1 MATIC
6 LTLAGRAKAA
16 GAVSTEEG
24 KHLMTCRIVMLW
36 ASLALLLTGAP
47 GARAF
52 DDAKY
57 PDWKG
62 AWDRT
67 VLPRWVQPGDTAP
80 LTTEYQAIYDA
91 NLAAQARGEPGDAP
105 QWYCLPQGMPM
116 MMSAFDPMEFV
127 LTPDTTYI
135 LISHVN
141 DSYRRIYTDGRDWPT
156 QIEPTFAGYSIGAW
170 ADADALGHYHALL
183 IETRGLK
190 SPRTYDATGLPL
202 HHDGQTIIK
211 ERIHLD
217 DKDRNFLLNDITV
230 IDHALTRP
238 WTVTKRYRRLP
249 AQPPE
254 WRSQVCAEANSYVRI
269 HGEAFF
275 FSADGYLMPIR
286 KDQPPPDLRYFGQ
299 PRK

>member
-1 MATIC
+1 MPW
-6 LTLAGRAKAA
+6 R
-16 GAVSTEEG
+16 
-24 KHLMTCRIVMLW
+24 VMLW
-36 ASLALLLTGAP
+36 ASAMAATLAAAAP
-47 GARAF
+47 AARAF
-52 DDAKY
+52 DDAKF

-80 LTTEYQAIYDA
+80 LTAEYQAVYDA

-127 LTPDTTYI
+127 ITPDTTYV

-141 DSYRRIYTDGRDWPT
+141 DSYRRIYTDGRDWPRE
-156 QIEPTFAGYSIGAW
+156 IEPTFAGYSIGEW
-170 ADADALGHYHALL
+170 ADADALGHYHTLVV
-183 IETRGLK
+183 ETRGLK
-190 SPRTYDATGLPL
+190 SPRTYDATGLPF
-202 HHDGQTIIK
+202 HKDGQTIIK

-217 DKDRNFLLNDITV
+217 SADRNFLLNDITV

-238 WTVTKRYRRLP
+238 WTVTKRYRRLA

-269 HGEAFF
+269 HDEAFF
-275 FSADGYLMPIR
+275 LSADGYLMPIR
-286 KDQPPPDLRYFGQ
+286 KDQPPPDLRYFDQ
-299 PRK
+299 LRK